1 MMKNLPGLCCGI
13 LAMTAVVSA
22 QTPQP
27 ATTSSA
33 PTITQQSGDT
43 ITVTGCV
50 TPDVASN
57 PTATSSTSHQ
67 FILSNLQS
75 PPDRPNVD
83 SRQSG
88 VTSYVL
94 TPNDDLNFGQ
104 HIGHKVEVTGFIDS
118 NGPSATSR
126 SSAGSGATGSM
137 PLFHATS
144 VRMLSATCP

>member
-13 LAMTAVVSA
+13 LAMTALVSA
-22 QTPQP
+22 QAPQP
-27 ATTSSA
+27 ATSSSA
-33 PTITQQSGDT
+33 STITQQSGDT

-50 TPDVASN
+50 APDVASN
-57 PTATSSTSHQ
+57 PAATSSTSHR

-83 SRQSG
+83 SRQTG
-88 VTSYVL
+88 VTSFVL
-94 TPNDDLNFGQ
+94 TPNDDLNLGQ

-118 NGPSATSR
+118 NASGATSPR
-126 SSAGSGATGSM
+126 SSANGATESM

-144 VRMLSATCP
+144 VRMLSQTCP

>member
-13 LAMTAVVSA
+13 LAMAAVVSA
-22 QTPQP
+22 QTPS
-27 ATTSSA
+27 ATSSSA
-33 PTITQQSGDT
+33 STITQQSGDT

-50 TPDVASN
+50 APDVASN
-57 PTATSSTSHQ
+57 PSAASTTSHR

-88 VTSYVL
+88 VSAYVL
-94 TPNDDLNFGQ
+94 TPNDDLNLGQ
-104 HIGHKVEVTGFIDS
+104 HIGHKVEVTGFVDS
-118 NGPSATSR
+118 MSAPAAR
-126 SSAGSGATGSM
+126 SNAKGDNGSM
-137 PLFHATS
+137 PQFHATS